1 MKKLVPI
8 FLLFWLGNF
17 SLTAQKDTTLHI
29 IELSGV
35 IMTND
40 ENKQFIPFAHILVK
54 GRNQITAASAEG
66 FFAFPV
72 LPNDTI
78 VFSHLGFKS
87 EELWIPD
94 TLKSNAYLSY
104 VKLQWD
110 TTILDPIVL
119 YPWPSKE
126 NFKEEFLA
134 MRIDLNDADI
144 AQRNLAIQALKEQAA
159 AMGYDASEMQD
170 YMIRVQNQ
178 AIYNSGRNYG
188 ADGSAAVVGAL
199 TNPFAWAEFF
209 NAIKRGDF
217 KKKD

>member
-1 MKKLVPI
+1 MKKLIPFI
-8 FLLFWLGNF
+8 LFVWLGNF
-17 SLTAQKDTTLHI
+17 TMQAQEDSLHI

-35 IMTND
+35 IMTDD

-54 GRNQITAASAEG
+54 GRNQITAANAEG

-72 LPNDTI
+72 LQGDTI

-94 TLKSNAYLSY
+94 TLHSKAYLSY
-104 VKLQWD
+104 VKLRWD

-134 MRIDLNDADI
+134 MRINLTDADI
-144 AQRNLAIQALKEQAA
+144 AQRNLAIQALKDQAA
-159 AMGYDASEMQD
+159 AMGYDAAEMQD
-170 YMIRVQNQ
+170 YMIKVQNQ
-178 AIYNSGRNYG
+178 NIYNSGRNYG
-188 ADGSAAVVGAL
+188 ADGGAAVVGAL

>member
-1 MKKLVPI
+1 MKKII
-8 FLLFWLGNF
+8 FLVLFVWIGN
-17 SLTAQKDTTLHI
+17 LAVVAQKDSLHI

-35 IMTND
+35 VMTAD
-40 ENKQFIPFAHILVK
+40 ENKQFIPFVNILIL
-54 GRNQITAASAEG
+54 GRNQITATNAEG

-78 VFSHLGFKS
+78 IFSHLGFKS

-94 TLKSNAYLSY
+94 TLQSHAYLSY
-104 VKLQWD
+104 VKLNWD

-134 MRIDLNDADI
+134 MRIDLTDADI
-144 AQRNLAIQALKEQAA
+144 ARRNLAIQALKEQAE
-159 AMGYDASEMQD
+159 AMGYDAAEMQD

-178 AIYNSGRNYG
+178 NVYNSGRYYG
-188 ADGSAAVVGAL
+188 ADGGSAVVGAL